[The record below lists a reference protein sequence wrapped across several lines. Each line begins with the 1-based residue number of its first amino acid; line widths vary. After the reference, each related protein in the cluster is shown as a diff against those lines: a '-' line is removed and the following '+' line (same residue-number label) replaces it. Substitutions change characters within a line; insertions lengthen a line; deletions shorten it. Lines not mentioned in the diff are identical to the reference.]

1 MKLPGTD
8 LKIRDWKHDFQS
20 YDYTNV
26 FDIYVP
32 TELNLGK
39 NQIKIDLVGARL
51 EIDSV
56 ISIDLI
62 DSLGQPIYHEISNLV
77 NPDKTR
83 SIVVHINEETPNG
96 NAALY
101 ISGQLAKPFEGK
113 KYLYKTEILVNNG
126 KSVEID
132 FAFKE
137 IPTIKYEE
145 KVFYSTQTNGQ
156 TSRKVEVPSNA
167 NSTVSVYSR
176 TVPKQL
182 ETSNLT
188 VEKEV
193 PKTVVT
199 TTPNVQNDKV
209 RSNTVQLP
217 TYFENSVLTSENYI
231 FSSSMEGGTIYLN
244 KVNFPATGILTEV
257 IGLQNLSYSASIVKV
272 INTSSIEIYPPIFLN
287 TTYNVRGQTGNYNA
301 DKLLNHSNFTCSF
314 YEYLPTTSISVTKS
328 FAVFE
333 IGNLETEYGKVE
345 AVKLTYKPVNEVGD
359 FRDAGTYKTQTS
371 PNLLVANSGS
381 QLVEFSKEGLK
392 EKSVGRFSNS
402 ADFSVYWVTESGF
415 ISQSLSE
422 KVTNGVKIF
431 GQDLGYYA
439 GFKLKNGFTS
449 SLLFT
454 NTELE
459 LSFDWVL
466 EATQNAQMD
475 IYVSGPTATATQE
488 NSKYKPVFYEPSSSA
503 QIGTDVTY
511 LGSITK
517 ENKESNSKLRF
528 KTQTESGANFIFKF
542 NYGTWHLGN
551 IELKPA
557 QEQGQSPSQMR
568 IVTPLDNIITTGSE
582 LIMRLDYIG
591 ANNSVNYSNDLY
603 GVKFDGVVQPSATS
617 TTPSTNVNAFVGE
630 VRMIASAVTP
640 TNWFNCTGSAVS
652 RTTYA
657 DLFTVIGT
665 LYGVG
670 DGSTTF
676 NLPDMRDKF
685 PVGTSGTKTI
695 GTSEGAETVTLAT
708 TNLPAHKHT
717 LSSPASS
724 ANANSSDPEG
734 KVMGTTAGNTY
745 RSAED
750 KDIEMLSTETGL
762 AGSGSAVTIIPKY
775 TAFHYIICHNGVLP

>member
-1 MKLPGTD
+1 MKKPGTD

-20 YDYTNV
+20 FDYTNV

-32 TELNLGK
+32 SELNLGK
-39 NQIKIDLVGARL
+39 NQIKIDLVGSRL
-51 EIDSV
+51 EKDSI

-83 SIVVHINEETPNG
+83 SIVCHITEETPNG
-96 NAALY
+96 IAVLY
-101 ISGQLAKPFEGK
+101 ISAQLAKPFEGN

-137 IPTIKYEE
+137 IPTVKYEE

-176 TVPKQL
+176 IVPKQL

-188 VEKEV
+188 VEKET
-193 PKTVVT
+193 PKTVIT
-199 TTPNVQNDKV
+199 ETPNVQNDKV

-217 TYFENSVLTSENYI
+217 TYLENSVLTSENYI

-244 KVNFPATGILTEV
+244 NVNFPATGFLAEFE
-257 IGLQNLSYSASIVKV
+257 GLQNLSYSASIVKV

-287 TTYNVRGQTGNYNA
+287 TTYNFRGQTGNYNA

-314 YEYLPTTSISVTKS
+314 YDYLPTTSIPVTKS

-333 IGNLETEYGKVE
+333 IGNLETEYGKLE
-345 AVKLTYKPVNEVGD
+345 AVKLSYKPVNEVGD
-359 FRDAGTYKTQTS
+359 FREAGTFKTQNS

-422 KVTNGVKIF
+422 KVTNGVKVF

-466 EATQNAQMD
+466 ESTQNAQMD
-475 IYVSGPTATATQE
+475 IYVLGPTATTTQE

-503 QIGTDVTY
+503 QIGPNVTY

-542 NYGTWHLGN
+542 NYGNWHLGN
-551 IELKPA
+551 IELKPV

-568 IVTPLDNIITTGSE
+568 IVTPLDNVITTGSE

-591 ANNSVNYSNDLY
+591 ANNSVNYSSDLY
-603 GVKFDGVVQPSATS
+603 GVKFDGVQTPQAISN
-617 TTPSTNVNAFVGE
+617 PSTSAFIGE
-630 VRMIASAVTP
+630 IRMIASSTTP
-640 TNWFNCTGSAVS
+640 TNWLICSGSAVS
-652 RTTYA
+652 RTTYSY
-657 DLFTVIGT
+657 LFSVIGT
-665 LYGVG
+665 AFGEG

-676 NLPDMRDKF
+676 NLPDLRDRF
-685 PVGTSGTKTI
+685 PVGAGSTYSI
-695 GTSEGAETVTLAT
+695 GSTGGASTVTLLDS
-708 TNLPAHKHT
+708 NLPAHTHT
-717 LSSPASS
+717 VSIPVTSDTGF
-724 ANANSSDPEG
+724 SSDPEKKILG
-734 KVMGTTAGNTY
+734 GANIYKNPETYDSDLSAFNTGTT
-745 RSAED
+745 
-750 KDIEMLSTETGL
+750 
-762 AGSGSAVTIIPKY
+762 GSSEPFSIVPKY
-775 TAFHYIICHNGVLP
+775 LGIKYIICYNG